1 MASMPALLET
11 FMSRSEL
18 VPERIGSL
26 SDSTFKMVSF
36 ADGFGTAQL
45 QTVKVGGDLKLFHA
59 EV

>member
-36 ADGFGTAQL
+36 ADGSHCPA
-45 QTVKVGGDLKLFHA
+45 A
-59 EV
+59 NS